1 MKDKKA
7 IFGQKQTNFST
18 QNVLQLKF
26 LDAQS
31 QKKYFQSC
39 IQTNAQQSGCSC
51 MMDKL

>member
-39 IQTNAQQSGCSC
+39 IKTMHNKEGAVA
-51 MMDKL
+51 